1 MTFSIYDKMYKVV
14 YRKDGQLIQD
24 IYRGWGNAM
33 ARRKELLRQ
42 GYNPAL
48 KFA

>member
-24 IYRGWGNAM
+24 IYRGYGMAM
-33 ARRKELLRQ
+33 ARRSELQRLGFRA
-42 GYNPAL
+42 AL